1 LIITVLQQRVNLFLG
16 IISMHSIKQR
26 KPTRMCLSCRQRAEK
41 KSLIRLQQK
50 ENMIVTYQGIGR
62 SFYICHECINNEKK
76 IKGLTKRFKQDKER
90 FIKFLKE
97 LVKNG

>member
-1 LIITVLQQRVNLFLG
+1 M
-16 IISMHSIKQR
+16 SSIKKR
-26 KPTRMCLSCRQRAEK
+26 KPIRMCLSCRQRAVK
-41 KSLIRLQQK
+41 KTLVRLQQN
-50 ENMIVTYQGIGR
+50 ENEIVSYQGIGR